1 MLRLLAHLQPSRL
14 LRRSLLLLLL
24 LLLML
29 LMLLLALL
37 TLLVLYGLLAWRL
50 CRAWLVLHP
59 FLESLGLGHLPQ
71 TRSSLMYQGQGIRR
85 GSKAPTF
92 AALA

>member
-14 LRRSLLLLLL
+14 LRRSLLLLL
-24 LLLML
+24 
-29 LMLLLALL
+29 LLLALL

-59 FLESLGLGHLPQ
+59 FLQSLGLGQLPQ
-71 TRSSLMYQGQGIRR
+71 TRSSLLHQGQGIRR